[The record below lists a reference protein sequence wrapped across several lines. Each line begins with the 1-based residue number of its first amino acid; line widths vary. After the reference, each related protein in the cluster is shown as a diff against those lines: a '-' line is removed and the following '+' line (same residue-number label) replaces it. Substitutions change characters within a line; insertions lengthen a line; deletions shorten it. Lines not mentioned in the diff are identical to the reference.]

1 MERIVLGY
9 DGTSASVAALEWVA
23 QRAARERAVVGVV
36 NVVSKLEKERTA
48 TLDRLADA
56 EALLRERV
64 PGVGVEL
71 HRLEGGAVDAL
82 SDFADEA
89 DLLVVGINPGHPIR
103 AAVAGAMP
111 LRLSRL
117 ARVPVAMIPAGWVAG
132 NDAVTVGI
140 ADDSSSHDAL
150 ELAARE
156 AAATEAP
163 LRLVHSWLMPT
174 PAFSGSTVL
183 VQTTE
188 SAMAEHRQVLDDA
201 LSWVLER
208 YATLPVHTELI
219 RDSRSA
225 ALLRFA
231 GRSSALVIGTHH
243 RGVLA
248 GSLLGSV
255 AQEVLWHAEC
265 PVIVVPNKAN
275 ADAVGL
281 EG

>member
-23 QRAARERAVVGVV
+23 QRAARGHAMVGVV
-36 NVVSKLEKERTA
+36 NVASSLDKDRTA

-71 HRLEGGAVDAL
+71 HRLEGGPVEAL
-82 SDFADEA
+82 AEFADEA

-103 AAVAGAMP
+103 AALAGAMP
-111 LRLSRL
+111 LRLSTL
-117 ARVPVAMIPAGWVAG
+117 SRVPVAMIPAGWVAA

-140 ADDSSSHDAL
+140 ADDGSSQGAL
-150 ELAARE
+150 AFATKEAVAMGAA
-156 AAATEAP
+156 

-188 SAMAEHRQVLDDA
+188 SAMAEHRLTLDRA

-208 YATLPVHTELI
+208 HATLPVQTDLI

-231 GRSSALVIGTHH
+231 GSSSMLVIGTHR
-243 RGVLA
+243 RGMLA
-248 GSLLGSV
+248 GSILGSV

-265 PVIVVPNKAN
+265 PVVVVPSETPAP
-275 ADAVGL
+275 ATEE